1 MDELVKK
8 FLYTG
13 VGLAA
18 LTAEKLQ
25 ETVDEMVGKG
35 KVSKD
40 EGKKIVDDFVDKV
53 ENQRDDFESRWKEM
67 VDNFTSSVN
76 FPRLVTQD
84 DLAEI
89 TRRLDVIEAK
99 VGATTA
105 AEVQAAVAK
114 NAAEAAK
121 ELPAEGETTSAKP
134 AAKKTATRAKKSDAS
149 TAAK

>member
-25 ETVDEMVGKG
+25 ETVDELVGKG

-53 ENQRDDFESRWKEM
+53 EDQRSDFESRLKEM
-67 VDNFTSSVN
+67 VDNITSSVN
-76 FPRLVTQD
+76 FPRYASQD
-84 DLAEI
+84 DMDQI
-89 TRRLDVIEAK
+89 MRRLEAIEMK
-99 VGATTA
+99 LGANTA
-105 AEVQAAVAK
+105 MEVQAAVAK
-114 NAAEAAK
+114 GAAEVEKEVAAK
-121 ELPAEGETTSAKP
+121 TAP
-134 AAKKTATRAKKSDAS
+134 KKTATRAKKTS
-149 TAAK
+149 TES